1 MKKSTILLFLVFT
14 TAIFTQFYCTQTD
27 TREQQKENDS
37 IDSSEVKVQ
46 PFDIKRGVNIS
57 HWLSQSGKRGE
68 ARDTFFTEKDIKLI
82 QSLGYDHIRLPIDEE
97 QMWDEQGEQNTHAF
111 ELLHNAIKWCLNH
124 NLRVIVDLHI
134 IRAHHF
140 NRNERP
146 LWNNTDEQNKFVNF
160 WRELSAALKQ
170 YPVDSVA
177 YELMNEA
184 VTDNPEKWN
193 ALIEKTVTAIR
204 ENEPERKIVVGS
216 NRWQSVHTFK
226 DLRVPPN
233 DPDIILSFH
242 FYEPLIVTHYKASWT
257 KVGEYEGE
265 IQYPGKIVD
274 STDAKNLP
282 EDLKQEVWKHAH
294 NFTKDTIDAYIQKAV
309 KKAEKLNLQLYCG
322 EWGCLPT
329 VPQKDR
335 LQWYS
340 DVRSV
345 LEKYNIA
352 WANWDYKGG
361 FGVVN
366 RKTREPNEELIK
378 VLLK

>member
-1 MKKSTILLFLVFT
+1 MKKSIVLFCLFFAA
-14 TAIFTQFYCTQTD
+14 AIFFQFHCSQTE
-27 TREQQKENDS
+27 TNQQQAENDT
-37 IDSSEVKVQ
+37 IDSSEVKTE

-57 HWLSQSGKRGE
+57 HWLSQSEKRGE
-68 ARDTFFTEKDIKLI
+68 ARDTFFTEKDVELIK
-82 QSLGYDHIRLPIDEE
+82 SFGYDHIRLPIDEE
-97 QMWDEQGEQNTHAF
+97 QMWNEQGKKNLHAF
-111 ELLHNAIKWCLNH
+111 GLLHNGIKWCLKH
-124 NLRVIVDLHI
+124 DLRVIVDLHI

-146 LWNNTDEQNKFVNF
+146 LWNNIEEQNKFVGF
-160 WRELSAALKQ
+160 WKELSDTLKH
-170 YPVDSVA
+170 YPLDSVA

-184 VTDNPEKWN
+184 VTDEPEQWN
-193 ALIEKTVTAIR
+193 SLIEKTVTAIR
-204 ENEPERKIVVGS
+204 KNEPNRKIVVGS

-233 DPDIILSFH
+233 DQNIILSFH
-242 FYEPLIVTHYKASWT
+242 FYEPLIVTHYKANWT

-265 IQYPGKIVD
+265 VQYPGKIVD
-274 STDAKNLP
+274 SSDAKNLP
-282 EDLKQEVWKHAH
+282 EDLKQEVWRHAH
-294 NFTKDTIDAYIQKAV
+294 IFTKDTIDAYIQKALR
-309 KKAEKLNLQLYCG
+309 KAEKLNLQLYCG

-329 VPQKDR
+329 VPQDDR

-352 WANWDYKGG
+352 WSNWDYKGG
-361 FGVVN
+361 FGIVN
-366 RKTREPNEELIK
+366 RKTRKPNEELIE